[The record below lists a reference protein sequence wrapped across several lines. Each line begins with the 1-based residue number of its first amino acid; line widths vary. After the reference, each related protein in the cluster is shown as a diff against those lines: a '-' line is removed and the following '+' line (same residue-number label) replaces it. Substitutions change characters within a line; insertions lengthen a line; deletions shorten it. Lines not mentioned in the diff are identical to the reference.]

1 MRRISITE
9 GSEVQ
14 TRLNLAL
21 SFVVESLIM
30 LMFVA
35 VVAAAAQ
42 SVPAPRTIDKGDQS
56 NVDEARQVVV
66 RTQAEWDK
74 LWTTHGGDRKK
85 PAIDFSKDMVV
96 GVFMGTRP
104 SAGYTTT
111 IVSTVSKDGKT
122 IVRYE
127 EKMPPKGTLT
137 AQILTSPYH
146 LVTLPKM
153 AGQVAFERVQTEK

>member
-1 MRRISITE
+1 LIA
-9 GSEVQ
+9 
-14 TRLNLAL
+14 LLLAL
-21 SFVVESLIM
+21 AVSM
-30 LMFVA
+30 L
-35 VVAAAAQ
+35 Q
-42 SVPAPRTIDKGDQS
+42 APDPIKTIDKGDQS

-85 PAIDFSKDMVV
+85 PAVDFVKEMVV
-96 GVFMGTRP
+96 GVFMGSRP

-111 IVSTVSKDGKT
+111 IVSTVSKDGKM

-127 EKMPPKGTLT
+127 EKMPAKGTLS

-146 LVTLPKM
+146 LVTTPRIT
-153 AGQVAFERVQTEK
+153 GDVAFEKVQTEK